1 MSAFDIRAITHF
13 VRAETVDRRSASSGQ
28 AALAEEIAGSQ
39 NCDHG
44 FLALLGDDGLLDLA
58 ALNVENG
65 IRRIAL
71 PEDNLILP
79 IVGNAL
85 SAVYFREKHFGIERE
100 LCFAIHRRAH
110 LLMTRLILDSRNT
123 ILLERPPPPPV
134 LRAVIL
140 GQFRGWCR

>member
-1 MSAFDIRAITHF
+1 MSAFDIRAIVHF

-39 NCDHG
+39 KCDHG
-44 FLALLGDDGLLDLA
+44 FLALLGDDGLLGLA

-79 IVGNAL
+79 IIGNAFARRL
-85 SAVYFREKHFGIERE
+85 PSRETLWGRTAAL
-100 LCFAIHRRAH
+100 LCGSLPGH
-110 LLMTRLILDSRNT
+110 LLMTTFILYSGNT
-123 ILLERPPPPPV
+123 IAAWRGRLRRPPCE
-134 LRAVIL
+134 RR
-140 GQFRGWCR
+140 F